1 MTSVTPPTSAP
12 WLSDAEQRAWRNWLA
27 VTVQLPAALHRQ
39 LQREFDL
46 SLQDFDVLVQLSEA
60 EDERLRASD
69 LAQSLQWERSRLSHH
84 IKRMEKRGLV
94 ARQECAEDG
103 RGAFVVLAGP
113 GREAVERAAPA
124 HVATVRS
131 IVFDALNDADV
142 AAFTSTTGKILARLR
157 GD

>member
-39 LQREFDL
+39 LQSEFDL

-94 ARQECAEDG
+94 TRQECAEDG

-131 IVFDALNDADV
+131 IVFDALDDADV